1 MRTAAKILALLVI
14 LALIVVP
21 LAACEGEQGPAG
33 PQGQTGPAGPAGPAG
48 DPGPPGRPGGEQGP
62 QGEPGPQG
70 DPGPAGPAGPRGLTG
85 PTGPRG
91 LQGPPGTITA
101 GSITTTEILDG
112 TIQLADIAAGFRVD
126 GVAVPG
132 PLAYGGP
139 GTFTITLP
147 NLTSISSAVVSVSP
161 DPGLGGSYNGLVAT
175 VSNIAANVVTIDLYC
190 DSNNALGG
198 PLRELAA
205 AGYGGIDLSGMM
217 FYVIA
222 IGS

>member
-1 MRTAAKILALLVI
+1 M
-14 LALIVVP
+14 
-21 LAACEGEQGPAG
+21 
-33 PQGQTGPAGPAGPAG
+33 TG
-48 DPGPPGRPGGEQGP
+48 DL
-62 QGEPGPQG
+62 
-70 DPGPAGPAGPRGLTG
+70 GLTG
-85 PTGPRG
+85 TRVNKGWFTDIDVTNLTVGTG
-91 LQGPPGTITA
+91 LTIPA

-139 GTFTITLP
+139 GMFTITLP

-161 DPGLGGSYNGLVAT
+161 DPGLGPPYNGLVAT

-198 PLRELAA
+198 PLKELAA
-205 AGYGGIDLSGMM
+205 AGYDGINLSGMM

>member
-1 MRTAAKILALLVI
+1 MKIAGKMLVVLAI

-21 LAACEGEQGPAG
+21 LAACEGTLGPAG
-33 PQGQTGPAGPAGPAG
+33 PQGQTGA
-48 DPGPPGRPGGEQGP
+48 QGP
-62 QGEPGPQG
+62 QGERGPSGPAGRAGGEQGVVGATGATG
-70 DPGPAGPAGPRGLTG
+70 DPGETGPAGPAGPRGLRG
-85 PTGPRG
+85 LMG
-91 LQGPPGTITA
+91 LQGPPGILA
-101 GSITTTEILDG
+101 DGSVTTTEILDG

-161 DPGLGGSYNGLVAT
+161 DPGLGPPYNGLVAT

-205 AGYGGIDLSGMM
+205 AGYGGINLSGMM